1 MPGCWPADPDLG
13 AVDDAGLPV
22 GTEVVDDLGQ
32 GPQPHTL
39 ADGAPSLGEQGPHL
53 CDGPSDGG
61 AVHTEPAGEHV
72 VRGGMPEVHERG
84 QKPVDEHQPVL
95 RSGAHSTLP
104 RTGRKPGLVPFVPQ
118 RAKLCNE
125 FSDHVGRQ
133 ARDPPVADDR
143 CTSAFPTTRP

>member
-61 AVHTEPAGEHV
+61 AVHTEPAGEHM
-72 VRGGMPEVHERG
+72 VRGGMPEVLERG
-84 QKPVDEHQPVL
+84 QEPVDKHQPVL
-95 RSGAHSTLP
+95 RTRAHSPLP
-104 RTGRKPGLVPFVPQ
+104 RPGRKPGLVPVVPQ
-118 RAKLCNE
+118 RPN
-125 FSDHVGRQ
+125 S
-133 ARDPPVADDR
+133 ARSSAI
-143 CTSAFPTTRP
+143 TSAARPVILRALMIAPVTCSPITRP